1 MKPVLEHLPKDND
14 QSFVTRFFDYQYYPT
29 PWHYHPEMEIVLVT
43 ESTGKRFIGDHISDF
58 KPGNLALIGSNIPHT
73 YRNDDKYYE
82 KDTSLRASSIVV
94 HFTEDSLG
102 QDFLNLPEG
111 KVLRGLFEQASYGL
125 EINGKANHTIGKKLH
140 ELVLLEGLKKWL
152 CLTEILLDIS
162 NAKNDAIKITKAKY
176 VGYNEK
182 ESTRLCN
189 VFNWVAAN
197 LEQEITLSE
206 AARVAQMNVNAFSRF
221 FSLRTRKTFSEF
233 IQELRMQ
240 KAARLLMESDMP
252 ITQICFECGYNNIS
266 NFNRRFLSFYNMNPM
281 KYKKTFLKNVTNE
294 NKKRS
299 AVNLSLKNLPYSVSF
314 LPAD

>member
-1 MKPVLEHLPKDND
+1 MKPVLEHLPKEND
-14 QSFVTRFFDYQYYPT
+14 QSFVTKYFNYHYYPT

-58 KPGNLALIGSNIPHT
+58 KPGNLAFIGSNIPHT

-82 KDTSLRASSIVV
+82 KESLLRAKSIVI
-94 HFTEDSLG
+94 HFTEESLG
-102 QDFLNLPEG
+102 QDFLDLPEG
-111 KVLRGLFEQASYGL
+111 QVLRGLFEQAAYGL
-125 EINGKANHTIGKKLH
+125 EIKGKTNHKISNKLH
-140 ELVLLEGLKKWL
+140 DIVSLTGLKKWL
-152 CLTEILLDIS
+152 CLTEILLDIAD
-162 NAKNDAIKITKAKY
+162 AKNEAAKITKARY
-176 VGYNEK
+176 IGYNEK

-197 LEQEITLSE
+197 LEKKISLTE

-240 KAARLLMESDMP
+240 KAARLLMDSDMQ

-266 NFNRRFLSFYNMNPM
+266 NFNRQFLQHYEMNPM
-281 KYKKTFLKNVTNE
+281 KYKKTFLKTGR
-294 NKKRS
+294 KKPGGS
-299 AVNLSLKNLPYSVSF
+299 G
-314 LPAD
+314 